1 MYFYFLVDMTEM
13 QCSSVETCV
22 QVDFPENS
30 MIAALK
36 RDIDK
41 LKATL
46 RETRKPTSFVSVS
59 NDRSRFY
66 TGLTCQ
72 QRKCLWEFL
81 GPDKYDLK
89 IWGFKELSSAN
100 FYVPL
105 EDQFTLTL
113 IKLRRNTDF
122 TELSDLFGYN
132 RGHIASAFTTW
143 LQFMYLKFT
152 EIKTQMFI
160 ERDQIPKPLPKCFQN
175 SLLKNTR
182 IVVDCTEFKLES
194 SENFKQ
200 QGNQWSNYKS
210 HSTAKVL
217 IGTGPNGFCSFI
229 SHCYEGSIS
238 DREIVL
244 KSGFLEYLNPND
256 LVLADR
262 GFIIEDLLAERGAKL
277 NIPPFLRK
285 RSSFSL
291 GENMNSKMIARARI
305 HVERF
310 NQRLKRF
317 KYLQGVIPQSKI
329 EFLSQAVYVCCCLT
343 NFDQP
348 LAK

>member
-1 MYFYFLVDMTEM
+1 M
-13 QCSSVETCV
+13 S
-22 QVDFPENS
+22 
-30 MIAALK
+30 A
-36 RDIDK
+36 
-41 LKATL
+41 
-46 RETRKPTSFVSVS
+46 
-59 NDRSRFY
+59 
-66 TGLTCQ
+66 
-72 QRKCLWEFL
+72 CLC
-81 GPDKYDLK
+81 
-89 IWGFKELSSAN
+89 LS
-100 FYVPL
+100 
-105 EDQFTLTL
+105 
-113 IKLRRNTDF
+113 I
-122 TELSDLFGYN
+122 
-132 RGHIASAFTTW
+132 
-143 LQFMYLKFT
+143 
-152 EIKTQMFI
+152 
-160 ERDQIPKPLPKCFQN
+160 
-175 SLLKNTR
+175 
-182 IVVDCTEFKLES
+182 
-194 SENFKQ
+194 
-200 QGNQWSNYKS
+200 
-210 HSTAKVL
+210 
-217 IGTGPNGFCSFI
+217 
-229 SHCYEGSIS
+229 HCAIS